1 MNKRTLFWVLFIGML
16 VLDQAVKFWARGAV
30 DGREGASIHSL
41 WPGVFEL
48 TLVFNRGIAFGQL
61 QGYGVLLTP
70 IALIIA
76 GGAIWYS
83 TKHPQ
88 ASKIYH
94 IVAALFASGALGN
107 LIDRLFLGK
116 VTDMFDFRLIKFP
129 VFNVADA
136 CITVSGVIMVLLW
149 LKEAFEE
156 KNGGQ
161 KASVVEEKPDDLIEE
176 ELPEKPKD
184 VAQTPTFS
192 STTPSQE

>member
-94 IVAALFASGALGN
+94 IVAALFAAGALGN

-149 LKEAFEE
+149 LQEA
-156 KNGGQ
+156 
-161 KASVVEEKPDDLIEE
+161 VEEKKGVARDEGPGTAGPKEE
-176 ELPEKPKD
+176 GNEGNRESISSPGLGS
-184 VAQTPTFS
+184 ATPVPPT
-192 STTPSQE
+192 QE

>member
-1 MNKRTLFWVLFIGML
+1 ML

-30 DGREGASIHSL
+30 DGREGASIHPL

-88 ASKIYH
+88 ASKLYH
-94 IVAALFASGALGN
+94 IVAALFAAGALGN

-129 VFNVADA
+129 VFNIADA

-149 LKEAFEE
+149 LKEA
-156 KNGGQ
+156 
-161 KASVVEEKPDDLIEE
+161 VEEKKGVRESGKEE
-176 ELPEKPKD
+176 PREEGNEGIKEGEVEVPKEPISSPSLSSASS
-184 VAQTPTFS
+184 VPPAQD
-192 STTPSQE
+192 